1 MTTYGGALT
10 ALADPTRRTVFE
22 MLAGSE
28 STVGDLAE
36 QLPISRPAVS
46 QHLKILKDA
55 HLVRVRPNGTRR
67 VYSLDPDGL
76 SAVRSYFEKFWNAAL
91 ASYAAAVRE
100 REGHER

>member
-1 MTTYGGALT
+1 LT

-28 STVGDLAE
+28 STVGDLAN

-46 QHLKILKDA
+46 QHLKVLKEA
-55 HLVRVRPNGTRR
+55 HLVSVRPDGTRR
-67 VYSLDPDGL
+67 VYALDPDGL
-76 SAVRSYFEKFWNAAL
+76 GAVRSYFEKFWNAAL

-100 REGHER
+100 SEGENHD

>member
-1 MTTYGGALT
+1 MTTYGTALT
-10 ALADPTRRTVFE
+10 ALADPSRRTVFE

-28 STVGDLAE
+28 STVGVLADR
-36 QLPISRPAVS
+36 LPISRPAVS
-46 QHLKILKDA
+46 QHLKILKEA

-91 ASYAAAVRE
+91 ASYAAVVNE
-100 REGHER
+100 SEGKQL